1 MVTLE
6 KLDNAKVCF
15 KTTSSYNFTIENIP
29 YS

>member
-15 KTTSSYNFTIENIP
+15 KTTSSYNYTIENITN
-29 YS
+29 S